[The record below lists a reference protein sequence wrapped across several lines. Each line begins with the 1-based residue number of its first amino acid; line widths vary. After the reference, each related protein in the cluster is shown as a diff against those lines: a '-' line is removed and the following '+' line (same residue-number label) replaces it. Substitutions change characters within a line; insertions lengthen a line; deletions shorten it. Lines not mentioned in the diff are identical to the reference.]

1 MIGRAIT
8 SAIRNDLDEK
18 IVILSGPRQ
27 CGKTTL
33 SKSLWSKNFQYLSY
47 DSAED
52 RSLLNKSQWNRDLEL
67 IIFDELHKMKKWKSW
82 IKGIY
87 DKEGVRPRLFI
98 TGSARM
104 TQFKKTGDS
113 LAGRH
118 FNYRLHPLD
127 LNELSLKS
135 NAEQNEAMSNLM
147 MVGGFPEPYLK
158 GSKNYHSRWSSGHL
172 DLIIRQDLLDLETV
186 RDLKGIEILISLLA
200 ERVGTSV
207 SSATLAKL
215 LQKDPKTVSHWL
227 EILEDLFVIFRVTPF
242 HKNVARAIRKEP
254 KFYFY
259 DNAQVRAGTAARYEN
274 LVACSLVKEI
284 DRLQDVEGVRGNLH
298 FLRTKEGNEIDFL
311 VHFEQNP
318 SWLIEAKLSD
328 SELSKNFK
336 NFQSYFKNSHCVQ
349 LVSQLKQQKTTA
361 EGHKIAS
368 AASWLSNL
376 KLV

>member
-1 MIGRAIT
+1 MIRRALS
-8 SAIRNDLDEK
+8 SAIKNDLDEK

-33 SKSLWSKNFQYLSY
+33 SKSLCSKSFQYLTY

-52 RSLLNKSQWNRDLEL
+52 RKILDKLQWNRDLDL
-67 IIFDELHKMKKWKSW
+67 IVFDELHKMKKWKAW

-87 DKEGVRPRLFI
+87 DKEGVRPRLLI

-118 FNYRLHPLD
+118 FNYRLHPFD
-127 LNELSLKS
+127 LNELSLKT
-135 NAEQNEAMSNLM
+135 NAEQTEALENLLA
-147 MVGGFPEPYLK
+147 VGGFPEPYLK
-158 GSKNYHSRWSSGHL
+158 GSKNYHNRWSSSHL
-172 DLIIRQDLLDLETV
+172 DLILRQDLLDLETV

-200 ERVGTSV
+200 ERVGNSV
-207 SSATLAKL
+207 SNATLATV
-215 LQKDPKTVSHWL
+215 LQKDPKTISHWL
-227 EILEDLFVIFRVTPF
+227 EILEDLFVIFRVSPF
-242 HKNVARAIRKEP
+242 HKNMARAIRKEP

-259 DNAQVRAGTAARYEN
+259 DIAQVRGDAAARYEN
-274 LVACSLVKEI
+274 LVACSLIKEI
-284 DRLQDVEGVRGNLH
+284 DRLHDEVGIKGNLH

-311 VHFEQNP
+311 VHFEENP

-328 SELSKNFK
+328 SDLSKNFK
-336 NFQSYFKNSHCVQ
+336 NFQSHFKNSQCIQ
-349 LVSQLKQQKTTA
+349 LVSNLKQQKTTA
-361 EGHKIAS
+361 DGHKIVS
-368 AASWLSNL
+368 AALWLSNL